1 MNVSKEL
8 QYSFR
13 INLPKSSLYQ
23 LEGVQIVI
31 DDAVIHVN
39 PFLSCRTAIHVIY
52 QVHMKAVGRYV
63 NLDGLGVVG
72 LVFQCL
78 MKEMVLPL
86 FLKN

>member
-1 MNVSKEL
+1 MLLQNEL
-8 QYSFR
+8 QS
-13 INLPKSSLYQ
+13 ILYQ
-23 LEGVQIVI
+23 VEGVQIVI

-52 QVHMKAVGRYV
+52 QVHIKAIGRSV
-63 NLDGLGVVG
+63 NLDGVGG

-86 FLKN
+86 FLKK

>member
-1 MNVSKEL
+1 MNFSKEL
-8 QYSFR
+8 ECSFR
-13 INLPKSSLYQ
+13 INFKSILYQ

-39 PFLSCRTAIHVIY
+39 PFLSCRMAIHVIY

-86 FLKN
+86 FLKD